1 MLTELI
7 LTTYNDPRSL
17 ALCLLSVARQR
28 VTPDSVCVA
37 DDGSGPETAAVIADF
52 TTANPGVKLRHLWHE
67 DRGFR
72 KCTILNEAIRTSAA
86 EFLIFL
92 DGDVMIRPDFTAR
105 HLELARRGRFSTGS
119 LIRLDAA
126 ATASVTPQ
134 MVTDGTVFSRAWLK
148 ANRAIPGLSTWLKTA
163 PLPKPLLNLL
173 ELTSP
178 VRRVLCGA
186 NWSAFRD
193 DILSVNGFDE
203 TITHGGLDKELGER
217 LTNAGVPGRH
227 LRFTAPLVHLD
238 HPRGYA
244 DAAKKA
250 AQKEFIRRVRRER
263 IRWTPDGIVKGPA
276 Q

>member
-1 MLTELI
+1 MRTELI

-17 ALCLLSVARQR
+17 ALCLVSVARQR
-28 VTPDSVCVA
+28 MLPDSVCVA
-37 DDGSGPETAAVIADF
+37 DDGSGPETAAVIEAF
-52 TTANPGVKLRHLWHE
+52 RAGHPALTLRHLWHE

-86 EFLIFL
+86 DFLIFL

-119 LIRLDAA
+119 LIRLDRE

-173 ELTSP
+173 ELVSP
-178 VRRVLCGA
+178 VRRALCGA
-186 NWSAFRD
+186 NWSAFRC
-193 DILSVNGFDE
+193 DILKVNGFDE

-217 LTNAGVPGRH
+217 LTNAGIPGRH
-227 LRFTAPLVHLD
+227 LRFSAPLVHLD

-263 IRWTPDGIVKGPA
+263 IDWTPNGIVKGVP
-276 Q
+276 

>member
-1 MLTELI
+1 MRTELI

-17 ALCLLSVARQR
+17 ALCLLSVACQR
-28 VTPDSVCVA
+28 VLPDLVCVA
-37 DDGSGPETAAVIADF
+37 DDGSGPETAATIAAFRADH
-52 TTANPGVKLRHLWHE
+52 PGLTLRHLWHE

-86 EFLIFL
+86 DFLIFL

-119 LIRLDAA
+119 LIRLDAD

-134 MVTDGTVFSRAWLK
+134 MVTDGTVFSRPWLR

-193 DILSVNGFDE
+193 DILKVNGFDE

-227 LRFTAPLVHLD
+227 LRFSAPLVHLD

-263 IRWTPDGIVKGPA
+263 IDWTPNGIVKGA
-276 Q
+276 S

>member
-1 MLTELI
+1 MRTELI

-17 ALCLLSVARQR
+17 ALCLVSVARQR
-28 VTPDSVCVA
+28 MLPDSVCVA
-37 DDGSGPETAAVIADF
+37 DDGSGPETAAVIEAF
-52 TTANPGVKLRHLWHE
+52 RAGHPALTLRHLWHE

-86 EFLIFL
+86 DFLIFL

-119 LIRLDAA
+119 LIRLDRE

-173 ELTSP
+173 ELVSP

-186 NWSAFRD
+186 NWSAFRN
-193 DILSVNGFDE
+193 DILKVNGFDE

-217 LTNAGVPGRH
+217 LTNAGIPGRH
-227 LRFTAPLVHLD
+227 LRFSAPLVHLD

-263 IRWTPDGIVKGPA
+263 IDWTPNGIVKGEP
-276 Q
+276 

>member
-1 MLTELI
+1 MRTELI
-7 LTTYNDPRSL
+7 LTTYNNPRSL

-28 VTPDSVCVA
+28 AVPGSVCVA
-37 DDGSGPETAAVIADF
+37 DDGSGPETRAVIEAF
-52 TTANPGVKLRHLWHE
+52 AAAHPGLGLRHVWHP
-67 DRGFR
+67 DAGFR
-72 KCTILNEAIRTSAA
+72 KCAILNEAIRGSGA

-105 HLELARRGRFSTGS
+105 HLELARRGRFSSGS

-126 ATASVTPQ
+126 ATASVTSR
-134 MVTDGTVFSRAWLK
+134 MVEDGTVFTRGWLR

-163 PLPKPLLNLL
+163 PLPKPILNLL

-186 NWSAFRD
+186 NWSAFRA
-193 DILSVNGFDE
+193 DILKVNGFDE
-203 TITHGGLDKELGER
+203 TIAHGGLDKELGER
-217 LTNAGVPGRH
+217 MTNAGIPGRH

-250 AQKEFIRRVRRER
+250 AQKAYIRKVRRDR
-263 IRWTPDGIVKGPA
+263 ITWTPNGIVKDA
-276 Q
+276 AA

>member
-1 MLTELI
+1 MRTELI

-28 VTPDSVCVA
+28 VLPDWLCVA
-37 DDGSGPETAAVIADF
+37 DDGSGPETAAVIRAFRADHPRL
-52 TTANPGVKLRHLWHE
+52 ALRHLWHE

-72 KCTILNEAIRTSAA
+72 KCTILNEAIRSSAA
-86 EFLIFL
+86 DFLIFL
-92 DGDVMIRPDFTAR
+92 DGDVMIRPDFAAR
-105 HLELARRGRFSTGS
+105 HLDLARRGRFSTGS
-119 LIRLDAA
+119 LIRLDRE

-134 MVTDGTVFSRAWLK
+134 MVLDGTVFSRPWLS

-193 DILSVNGFDE
+193 DILKVNGFDE

-217 LTNAGVPGRH
+217 LTNAGIPGRH
-227 LRFTAPLVHLD
+227 LRFSAPLVHLD

-263 IRWTPDGIVKGPA
+263 ITWTPDGIVKGAP
-276 Q
+276 

>member
-1 MLTELI
+1 MRTELI

-17 ALCLLSVARQR
+17 ALCLLSVAWQR
-28 VTPDSVCVA
+28 VVADGICVA
-37 DDGSGPETAAVIADF
+37 DDGSGPETAAVIAAF
-52 TTANPGVKLRHLWHE
+52 TAAHPGVKLRHLWHE

-72 KCTILNEAIRTSAA
+72 KCTILNEAIRSSEA

-119 LIRLDAA
+119 LIRLDRD
-126 ATASVTPQ
+126 ATASVTPD
-134 MVTDGTVFSRAWLK
+134 MVTDGTVFRRDWLR
-148 ANRAIPGLSTWLKTA
+148 ANRALPGLSTWLKTA
-163 PLPKPLLNLL
+163 PLPKPVLNLL

-193 DILSVNGFDE
+193 DILKVNGFDE

-217 LTNAGVPGRH
+217 LTNAGIPGRH

-244 DAAKKA
+244 DPAKKA
-250 AQKEFIRRVRRER
+250 AQKAYIRRVRREG
-263 IRWTPDGIVKGPA
+263 ITWTPNGIVKA
-276 Q
+276 AA